1 MSSVVVTL
9 KGRIMEK
16 QVRVVLS
23 ARNEMDSIE
32 INMIKK
38 CLSNSTPNGQ
48 T

>member
-23 ARNEMDSIE
+23 ARNERWIP
-32 INMIKK
+32 
-38 CLSNSTPNGQ
+38 LR
-48 T
+48 

>member
-23 ARNEMDSIE
+23 ARNERWIP
-32 INMIKK
+32 
-38 CLSNSTPNGQ
+38 LRST
-48 T
+48 